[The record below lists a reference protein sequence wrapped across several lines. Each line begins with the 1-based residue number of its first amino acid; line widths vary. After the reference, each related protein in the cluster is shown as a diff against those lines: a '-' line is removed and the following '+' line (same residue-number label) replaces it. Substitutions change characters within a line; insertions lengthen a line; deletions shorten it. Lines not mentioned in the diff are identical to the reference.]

1 MARCVGTGV
10 ELQRAQTLGSGPKRA
25 VAEIKSKDTPL
36 PCSLKRALPTRP
48 ILAVLIM
55 MSTDGL
61 ALKRSRLMDSRLL
74 AISSLCILNSQR

>member
-1 MARCVGTGV
+1 
-10 ELQRAQTLGSGPKRA
+10 
-25 VAEIKSKDTPL
+25 
-36 PCSLKRALPTRP
+36 
-48 ILAVLIM
+48 M